1 MAMTAMEWD
10 MENQQ
15 LIRERFDS
23 KWKRDANTGCWLWTA
38 STAGKGYGQFRIPG
52 TRKNIYAH
60 RLSFELFKGA
70 LPKGAHI
77 MHSCDTPR
85 CVNPDHLSI
94 GSPLENARDMRDKDR
109 HLNGE
114 RNAKAKLTQEQVLA
128 IKTLLA
134 HSGLSQKTIAGLFGI
149 KQMEVSRIKRGERW
163 AHVAPELT
171 LPSDPVVIRR

>member
-1 MAMTAMEWD
+1 

-15 LIRERFDS
+15 VIRERFDA
-23 KWKRDANTGCWLWTA
+23 KWTRDAKTGCWLWTA

-52 TRKNIYAH
+52 TMRNIYAH

-70 LPKGAHI
+70 LPKGAHL

-85 CVNPDHLSI
+85 CVNPEHLSI
-94 GSPLENARDMRDKDR
+94 GTPGDNAQDMKAKGR

-114 RNAKAKLTQEQVLA
+114 RNLNSKLTEAQALA

-134 HSGLSQKTIAGLFGI
+134 HSQLSQRTIANLFGI
-149 KQMEVSRIKRGERW
+149 QQMQVSRIKRGERW
-163 AHVAPELT
+163 AHVAPDLT
-171 LPSDPVVIRR
+171 LPGDPPIRRPKL